1 MAAGDPP
8 AASCVLV
15 CSLEAANCA
24 FPSRKACTSWFS
36 RRFNISSDPNA
47 HTPHKT
53 IAATTIQINR
63 SGAAM

>member
-15 CSLEAANCA
+15 CSFEAANRA
-24 FPSRKACTSWFS
+24 FLSRKDCTSWFS

-47 HTPHKT
+47 HTPHRT